1 MWLTQLLRENPS
13 GQNCTN
19 LMFHLAS
26 ALQNSPMMQ
35 PGDNIVLSRWARSI
49 DSSLSLLALIFYINQ
64 QNTKWCKIQRL
75 SRCQYRTLASSRPQT
90 WTWGEKNWEI
100 MPASKSQVA
109 RCVGWRWEVGKTIP
123 TATSWWSRRTSWTQG
138 PGWFL
143 SRTSLHL
150 AGWYPWDL
158 PAMRLDACT
167 SLFLAK

>member
-49 DSSLSLLALIFYINQ
+49 DSSLSLLASIQINKTP
-64 QNTKWCKIQRL
+64 NDVKSSACHDANIAPWLLLAHRL
-75 SRCQYRTLASSRPQT
+75 GL
-90 WTWGEKNWEI
+90 EVKFFWEI
-100 MPASKSQVA
+100 LPASKSQVA